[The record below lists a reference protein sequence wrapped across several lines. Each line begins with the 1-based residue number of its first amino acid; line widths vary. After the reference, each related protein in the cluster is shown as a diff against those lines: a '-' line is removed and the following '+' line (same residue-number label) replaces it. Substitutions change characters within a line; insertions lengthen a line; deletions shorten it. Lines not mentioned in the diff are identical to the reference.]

1 MAYSFTDNLKSR
13 DASASKNVA
22 VKKHRQERP
31 CSDYSNRRKKIN
43 FRGLFNALKVN
54 FYPFAPCKNLH
65 LPNKA
70 LVCYYIIK
78 SVLMYIV
85 HCTGALVVVG
95 SPGREDGELKEI
107 L

>member
-1 MAYSFTDNLKSR
+1 M
-13 DASASKNVA
+13 
-22 VKKHRQERP
+22 
-31 CSDYSNRRKKIN
+31 
-43 FRGLFNALKVN
+43 
-54 FYPFAPCKNLH
+54 
-65 LPNKA
+65 
-70 LVCYYIIK
+70 CYYIIK

>member
-1 MAYSFTDNLKSR
+1 MLAHLRMLPLRNTD
-13 DASASKNVA
+13 
-22 VKKHRQERP
+22 
-31 CSDYSNRRKKIN
+31 RKDLVQIIQIEEEKIN

-95 SPGREDGELKEI
+95 SPGR
-107 L
+107 